1 MKKLCLGTFIKIIC
15 QAKNSSITQKHLIS
29 ELFSFLEY
37 YDKYEDESHQGHLKS
52 GKNNY
57 TEIDEIIAM
66 DKNELI
72 NHFKTVIIPLLNV
85 KLHKEIILA
94 IRDVLSEDDVDDLT
108 IIGFET
114 EGYTKDDIITKVYF
128 NLEETL
134 ANVFYYCTVLVLNI
148 PYKENIKEI
157 KTDYVGS
164 FTPNIDSIQFENIT
178 KRVLSKIDSTLD
190 KNQFDKVF
198 YKIKVDNLEN
208 PNPNEIAIYCLDVL
222 NACIDYRAIK
232 EFIFDNIGNYVFSR
246 AQRNNYNLQGKE
258 KNITAQAIKAYN
270 KKIITTPE
278 TNHFNEIMLYSFL
291 ECVLK
296 ASKIFSK
303 MELQNKSGEYSTFS
317 SGIHVITLKI
327 GSLPFN
333 QFVFGASN
341 TIDSLESAVDKS
353 FEQINEVLSSKNEE
367 YDLLE
372 STILNQQFD
381 AKTND
386 TLYSMIVP
394 QKGFGVKKPDKAFG
408 IFLGYSINISSEGL
422 SNDEYRVLIKDKM
435 ENDLIAI
442 TKYINNKIT
451 EHGLSNYS
459 FYIYVLPL
467 NNAFI
472 DKDKIMHEALEV

>member
-1 MKKLCLGTFIKIIC
+1 
-15 QAKNSSITQKHLIS
+15 
-29 ELFSFLEY
+29 
-37 YDKYEDESHQGHLKS
+37 
-52 GKNNY
+52 
-57 TEIDEIIAM
+57 
-66 DKNELI
+66 
-72 NHFKTVIIPLLNV
+72 
-85 KLHKEIILA
+85 
-94 IRDVLSEDDVDDLT
+94 
-108 IIGFET
+108 
-114 EGYTKDDIITKVYF
+114 
-128 NLEETL
+128 
-134 ANVFYYCTVLVLNI
+134 
-148 PYKENIKEI
+148 
-157 KTDYVGS
+157 
-164 FTPNIDSIQFENIT
+164 
-178 KRVLSKIDSTLD
+178 
-190 KNQFDKVF
+190 
-198 YKIKVDNLEN
+198 
-208 PNPNEIAIYCLDVL
+208 
-222 NACIDYRAIK
+222 
-232 EFIFDNIGNYVFSR
+232 
-246 AQRNNYNLQGKE
+246 
-258 KNITAQAIKAYN
+258 
-270 KKIITTPE
+270 
-278 TNHFNEIMLYSFL
+278 MLYSFL

-296 ASKIFSK
+296 APKIFSK